1 MKKVINKKTFDY
13 ISYLSAFF
21 FIIAIVSPFL
31 YPTYLVVLGSLFLG
45 ILIQVL
51 LVFFFTTKEIENKVI
66 NDKSKSVKTEIIKTS
81 EYYFLRLFGFIFALT
96 AIFFLIVWG
105 GDEWAVN
112 FFPYKVHPGFIIIPG
127 LLSGVCFQHSKKY
140 KKRKKDER

>member
-13 ISYLSAFF
+13 ISYVSAFF

-45 ILIQVL
+45 ILIQVIL
-51 LVFFFTTKEIENKVI
+51 LFFFTTKEIENKVI
-66 NDKSKSVKTEIIKTS
+66 NNKSKSFKTEIIKTS

-96 AIFFLIVWG
+96 AFFL
-105 GDEWAVN
+105 
-112 FFPYKVHPGFIIIPG
+112 
-127 LLSGVCFQHSKKY
+127 
-140 KKRKKDER
+140 